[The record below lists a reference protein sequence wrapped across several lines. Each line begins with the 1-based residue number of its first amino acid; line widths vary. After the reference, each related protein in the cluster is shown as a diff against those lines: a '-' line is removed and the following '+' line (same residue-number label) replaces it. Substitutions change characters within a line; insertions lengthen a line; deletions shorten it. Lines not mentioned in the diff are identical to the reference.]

1 MAKTINNQQSATADD
16 VLAAVNTFA
25 DETHQEFSNI
35 KGEISGIK
43 GDISGINGEISG
55 IKGDI
60 SGIKGEIIGIKATM
74 VTKDY
79 LDEKMSDLRGD
90 LVVMMRKEDTKLK
103 TLVGVLKEK
112 SVLDSSDVKRIYS
125 MEPFAQ

>member
-1 MAKTINNQQSATADD
+1 MVKTVNNQHSASLDD
-16 VLAAVNTFA
+16 VYEAVTFIKDNA
-25 DETHQEFSNI
+25 IMRDEF
-35 KGEISGIK
+35 KAEISQ
-43 GDISGINGEISG
+43 ING
-55 IKGDI
+55 KM
-60 SGIKGEIIGIKATM
+60 ATM

-103 TLVGVLKEK
+103 TLVGVLKKK
-112 SVLDSSDVKRIYS
+112 SVLDNSDVKKIYS

>member
-43 GDISGINGEISG
+43 GEISG
-55 IKGDI
+55 IKGEI
-60 SGIKGEIIGIKATM
+60 SGIKGEIISIKATM

-112 SVLDSSDVKRIYS
+112 SVLDSNDVKRIYS
-125 MEPFAQ
+125 MEPF

>member
-43 GDISGINGEISG
+43 G
-55 IKGDI
+55 
-60 SGIKGEIIGIKATM
+60 EIISIKATM

>member
-1 MAKTINNQQSATADD
+1 MPNSKAKNQHGATNDE
-16 VLAAVNTFA
+16 VLKAVNILADKTDHQFGDIFEVVTFIKDNA
-25 DETHQEFSNI
+25 VMRDEFND
-35 KGEISGIK
+35 EISGIK
-43 GDISGINGEISG
+43 TEISG
-55 IKGDI
+55 IKT
-60 SGIKGEIIGIKATM
+60 TM

-112 SVLDSSDVKRIYS
+112 EVLNGNDVKRIYS

>member
-1 MAKTINNQQSATADD
+1 MAKTVNNQHGATIDD
-16 VLAAVNTFA
+16 VLEVVNTFA
-25 DETHQEFSNI
+25 DETHQEFSSI

-43 GDISGINGEISG
+43 T
-55 IKGDI
+55 
-60 SGIKGEIIGIKATM
+60 TM

-112 SVLDSSDVKRIYS
+112 SVLDNSDVKRIYS

>member
-1 MAKTINNQQSATADD
+1 MAKTVNNQYSATNGE
-16 VLAAVNTFA
+16 VLKAVNTLTDKTDRRFGDIFEA
-25 DETHQEFSNI
+25 VTFIKDNAAMRDEFNN
-35 KGEISGIK
+35 EISGIK
-43 GDISGINGEISG
+43 TEISG
-55 IKGDI
+55 IK
-60 SGIKGEIIGIKATM
+60 STM

-112 SVLDSSDVKRIYS
+112 AVLDNSDVKRIYS

>member
-1 MAKTINNQQSATADD
+1 MVKTVNNQHSASLDD
-16 VLAAVNTFA
+16 VYEAVTFIKDNA
-25 DETHQEFSNI
+25 VMRDEF
-35 KGEISGIK
+35 KAEISQ
-43 GDISGINGEISG
+43 ING
-55 IKGDI
+55 KM
-60 SGIKGEIIGIKATM
+60 ATM

-103 TLVGVLKEK
+103 TLVGVLKKK
-112 SVLDSSDVKRIYS
+112 SVLDNSDVKKIYS